1 MTYCVVDVETT
12 ITTHMKRKASPFTD
26 ENWVV
31 AAGWG
36 YRGGAPVGA
45 YYGTD
50 KHGTDGLLATLLS
63 PELKVLVGFN
73 FKFDLLHL
81 LRDKRDHDAWMAWVA
96 DGGMIWDCQL
106 AEYLLMGQVQE
117 AHMLS
122 LDEVSPKYGGN
133 VKIDEVKA
141 YWARGVNT
149 PDIPRQLLMDYLL
162 GRGDVKG
169 DIGNTEQVFLGQVAK
184 ARKRGQFNSIMLNM
198 GSLICSTEMERNGCY
213 VDKARGMELKA
224 KLEQRERD
232 LTAELQSFLPAD
244 LPFEFNWGSPAQKS
258 GLIFGGKVKYEAR
271 VPVLTEAGEQAYSQ
285 KKVTAA
291 FGRTGQQWL
300 WSSAEGEPDWD
311 AIEAE
316 NMESFERYSGGKNK
330 GLVKTKQINVNDL
343 SKPKSR
349 MEPFDYVFPGFTAP
363 QRKWLGDSGNY
374 STASEVIEELAA
386 TTDIPFLQVMG
397 TLGATTKDL
406 GTYYQRDELDKDGN
420 VKASKG
426 MLTLVGDDGI
436 VHHKINHTSTVTGR
450 LSHSDPNMGNLP
462 HADKSEEE
470 VALTGAASEVK
481 SMFVSRFGPDGK
493 IITSDFSSLEVY
505 CQAWLT
511 RDAQLISDLKAGLD
525 MHCARLA
532 TAEGLGYDA
541 VFQKAKV
548 QKIPEWVAKRVA
560 IKVFSFQRA
569 YGAGAKKIAGFLKKA
584 VELVEQ
590 WIEADNKRYPG
601 VVKWQ
606 EAVADKVAASRVP
619 TSRFVRHPDT
629 HRSVQL
635 GTGSYTTFDGKVYRF
650 QETVSPDWLAKRGV
664 DSNFMPT
671 ELKNYPVQGLGG
683 EVMKSAM
690 YLLVRAF
697 YRYKNFDGK
706 ALLFNTVHD
715 AAYADAHPTVA
726 TKAAA
731 LLHAC
736 MEAASDYIEYK
747 FEVDL
752 PLPVPSDTGMGPN
765 MADEHHLD
773 VPKQTLR
780 AIRLSLRNWFMNGFT
795 PSYERNE

>member
-12 ITTHMKRKASPFTD
+12 ITPHMKRKASPFTD
-26 ENWVV
+26 ENWIV

-36 YRGGAPVGA
+36 FPKQAPVGG

-50 KHGTDGLLATLLS
+50 KAGATGLLRTLLS
-63 PELKVLVGFN
+63 PELKVMVGFN

-81 LRDKRDHDAWMAWVA
+81 LRDPADHAAWMAWVA
-96 DGGMIWDCQL
+96 AGGMIWDCQL

-141 YWARGVNT
+141 YWQRGVNT

-184 ARKRGQFNSIMLNM
+184 ARNRGQFNSIMLNM
-198 GSLICSTEMERNGCY
+198 GALICSTEMERNGCY
-213 VDKARGMELKA
+213 IDKARGLELKA

-244 LPFEFNWGSPAQKS
+244 LPFAFNWGSPAQKS
-258 GLIFGGKVKYEAR
+258 ALIFGGKVKYPER
-271 VPVLTEAGEQAYSQ
+271 VPVLDEDGKQAYAQ
-285 KKVTAA
+285 MEVKEQ
-291 FGRTGQQWL
+291 TGETYK
-300 WSSAEGEPDWD
+300 S
-311 AIEAE
+311 
-316 NMESFERYSGGKNK
+316 GKNA
-330 GLVKTKQINVNDL
+330 GLPKTRTIKVNDP

-349 MEPFDYVFPGFTAP
+349 IEDFDYVFPGFTAP

-374 STASEVIEELAA
+374 STSSDVIEELAA
-386 TTDIPFLQVMG
+386 TTDIPFLKVMG

-406 GTYYQRDELDKDGN
+406 GTYYQRDELDKEGN
-420 VKASKG
+420 IKASKG
-426 MLTLVGDDGI
+426 MLTLVGADGI
-436 VHHKINHTSTVTGR
+436 VHHKVNHTSTVTGR

-470 VALTGAASEVK
+470 KALTGEASEVK

-493 IITSDFSSLEVY
+493 IATSDFSSLEVY

-511 RDAQLISDLKAGLD
+511 RDKQLISDLKAGLD

-532 TAEGLGYDA
+532 TAEGLPYDV
-541 VFQKAKV
+541 VFEKAKTLKV
-548 QKIPEWVAKRVA
+548 PEWVAKRVA

-569 YGAGAKKIAGFLKKA
+569 YGAGAKKIAGFLKKPI
-584 VELVEQ
+584 ELVEQ

-606 EAVADKVAASRVP
+606 EAVAAEVQTSRVA
-619 TSRFVRHPDT
+619 TTKFVRHPDT

-635 GTGSYTTFDGKVYRF
+635 GTGKYVTFDGKVYRF
-650 QETVSPDWLAKRGV
+650 QETTSPEWQAKKGI
-664 DSNFMPT
+664 DANFMPT

-715 AAYADAHPTVA
+715 AAYVDADGTVA
-726 TKAAA
+726 KKAAA

-736 MEAASDYIEYK
+736 MEAASDYVEFK
-747 FEVDL
+747 FGVEL
-752 PLPVPSDTGMGPN
+752 PLPVPSDTGLGPN

-773 VPKQTLR
+773 VPPETLR
-780 AIRLSLRNWFMNGFT
+780 AIRVSLRSWFMTGYV
-795 PSYERNE
+795 PSYESNT